1 MIILL
6 FSILVLNFFILI
18 YINSKLKNKNS
29 IEVDQK
35 PETSDINKN
44 SSEER
49 RPKRISEYSIKT
61 SNVEDNWTT
70 LPYIQN
76 NRKVDD
82 EDTKF
87 PYKDYISFCTVYH
100 SNSSREADSSYDSCN
115 RDAGN
120 STDSSC
126 NGD

>member
-6 FSILVLNFFILI
+6 FSILVLNFFMLI

-49 RPKRISEYSIKT
+49 RPKRISEYNIKT
-61 SNVEDNWTT
+61 SNIEDNWTT

-82 EDTKF
+82 E
-87 PYKDYISFCTVYH
+87 DYISFCTVYH

-115 RDAGN
+115 RDARN